1 MRRPDDS
8 FAAETDERHADT
20 MDWRGAEVSNVQ
32 SGDFDA
38 RTVDAGAPF
47 SVLGVPAQLVAAL
60 AAQGINEPFPV
71 QVATIPDAMAGRDV
85 LGRAQTGSGKTL
97 GFGLPLLTRVA
108 GADPSGGAPRAVVLV
123 PTRELALQV
132 ADVLAPLARSMQLD
146 LSLVAGGM
154 SYGPQLKAFE
164 RGVDVVV
171 ATPGRL
177 IDLMDQG
184 AADLSQVLVTVLDEA
199 DHMADLGFMPAVSAI
214 LDAVPGGG
222 QRLLFSATLDHAVDR
237 LVRRYLHDPVTHEID
252 SDRASVSTMEHVLAL
267 VKPDEKLAVTAEIAN
282 RPGRTVVFVRTQM
295 AADRVANDL
304 RGAGVMAGALH
315 GGLTQG
321 ARARMLQAFRDG
333 AVPVLVA
340 TDVAARG
347 IHVDDVS
354 LVLQADPPMNS
365 KDYLHRAGRTARA
378 GEQGVVVTLV
388 LPHQRRFTARLTEH
402 AGVTVRPTPAT
413 PGDAALAE
421 RTGARPVSGEPIPQ
435 ERFDALV
442 APKQPVR
449 QRGPKGRRPRWDG
462 GGRGYGGSGENGF
475 GRGGQRG
482 GRDDAAR
489 RGGYRRAE
497 RHD

>member
-1 MRRPDDS
+1 
-8 FAAETDERHADT
+8 
-20 MDWRGAEVSNVQ
+20 MDWRAADLSNIQ
-32 SGDFDA
+32 PGEFDA
-38 RTVDAGAPF
+38 SSVAADAPF
-47 SVLGVPAQLVAAL
+47 AVLGVPAQLVAAL
-60 AAQGINEPFPV
+60 AGQGIREPFPV
-71 QVATIPDAMAGRDV
+71 QVATIPDALAGRDV

-97 GFGLPLLTRVA
+97 GFGLPLIARLAA
-108 GADPSGGAPRAVVLV
+108 GDPAGGAPRAVVLV

-184 AADLSQVLVTVLDEA
+184 AADLSQVMVTVLDEA

-214 LDAVPGGG
+214 LDAVPGDG
-222 QRLLFSATLDHAVDR
+222 QRMLFSATLDHAVDR
-237 LVRRYLHDPVTHEID
+237 LVRRYLHDPVIHEID

-282 RPGRTVVFVRTQM
+282 RAGRTVVFVRTQL
-295 AADRVANDL
+295 AADRIAQDL
-304 RGAGVMAGALH
+304 RGLGVMAGPLH

-333 AVPVLVA
+333 VVPVLVA

-388 LPHQRRFTARLTEH
+388 LPHQRRFTSRLTEH
-402 AGVTVRPTPAT
+402 AGVTVRPTPAS
-413 PGDAALAE
+413 PGDPALSE
-421 RTGARPVSGEPIPQ
+421 HTGARPVSGEPIPQ

-442 APKQPVR
+442 APKQPIR
-449 QRGPKGRRPRWDG
+449 QRGPKARRPRWDA
-462 GGRGYGGSGENGF
+462 GGRGRGGSGENGS
-475 GRGGQRG
+475 GRGSQWG
-482 GRDDAAR
+482 GRDDGAR